1 MSALVLARRASAD
14 AGPARSHV
22 AVRSKAARSAPGVP
36 RYLQGRAVT
45 VTQPTDATERHADRI
60 ADEVMANA
68 SCPACAQGLPCTTCG
83 EGNARGSAGPMTAAS
98 TLPLRDAGQPLDRDT
113 RRFFE
118 PRFGRDLSGV
128 RIHASERDGALARSF
143 AARAFTTGSDIVFAP
158 GAYAPHTEAG
168 RGLIAHELAHI
179 VRPAAAGTI
188 ARDADSGVADS
199 GVADTGASAGP
210 TDAGAAPVPAGVPPA
225 PPPVL
230 FDSSFGTCATEEE
243 GRRRDAFALRYLH
256 VERNIPSTTH
266 GMFDAAYLPFASLM
280 PVTVKIKFNFV
291 SADNA
296 PNLFAAAWRALG
308 GEDVSRFFWSD
319 TEKADFK
326 RDYISRIVARWSAKF
341 TMTSTKP
348 CWAFTAV
355 PLVTPLE
362 VDTDDEAH
370 FVATVHKSPGPG
382 IDYKSIT
389 YLPDMA
395 HPERPSTAT
404 LYSSDVQ
411 EEPDFGSPSV
421 ATSERQRIEAAL
433 TAAGA
438 SPVLFEKDKD
448 VITPAA
454 RTALTAFADAL
465 KQKNPSDPLI
475 PLKVDGF
482 ASSEGDATR
491 NTTLADGRA
500 VAVRNLLSSLGVMQP
515 IGVLGHGAVGVPNDP
530 ANRKADIT
538 VDHAFE
544 TTYATNRYSVGEH
557 EFGHMLG
564 LPDEYQNNTTGALGT
579 LQTNYS
585 GLVTSAGVQGPAV
598 WGVRTASQMSTG
610 IDVLPRHYVTL
621 WEALGRMTTPDI
633 TQAEWKLG

>member
-1 MSALVLARRASAD
+1 
-14 AGPARSHV
+14 
-22 AVRSKAARSAPGVP
+22 VP
-36 RYLQGRAVT
+36 RYLHGRAVS
-45 VTQPTDATERHADRI
+45 VTQPSDATERHADSI
-60 ADEVMANA
+60 ADHVMSSA
-68 SCPACAQGLPCTTCG
+68 SCPACARGLPCTTCG
-83 EGNARGSAGPMTAAS
+83 AGSDRAPIAPVNPAS
-98 TLPLRDAGQPLDRDT
+98 HVSFPDAGRPLDGDT

-158 GAYAPHTEAG
+158 GAYAPGTDAG
-168 RGLIAHELAHI
+168 RGLIAHELAHV
-179 VRPAAAGTI
+179 VRPAASGTI
-188 ARDADSGVADS
+188 AREPDSGATGGGAADS

-210 TDAGAAPVPAGVPPA
+210 TDAGVAPLPAGVPPA

-230 FDSSFGTCATEEE
+230 FDSRFGACATEEE

-256 VERNIPSTTH
+256 IERNIPSTTH
-266 GMFDAAYLPFASLM
+266 GMFDAGYFPFAGLM

-500 VAVRNLLSSLGVMQP
+500 VAVRNLLSSLGVPQP
-515 IGVLGHGAVGVPNDP
+515 IGVLGHGAVGAPED
-530 ANRKADIT
+530 ASNRKADIT